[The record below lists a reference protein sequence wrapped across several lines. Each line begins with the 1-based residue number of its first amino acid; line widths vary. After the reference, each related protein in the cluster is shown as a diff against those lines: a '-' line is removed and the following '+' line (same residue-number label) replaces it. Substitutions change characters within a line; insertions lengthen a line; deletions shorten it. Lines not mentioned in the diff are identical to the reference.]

1 MWIVER
7 KPSTILPKQ
16 RAPRRMGP
24 GVRRDDVVGDT
35 RVSTKYDS
43 AFSRHEAPE
52 VLQLRHPPNTEG
64 AGNAGCL
71 LHPRSRVQTVRKET
85 HTSIQV
91 QAEHSDVPCAMAL
104 RLMPGSPWRRI
115 PLASIAGELAALAA
129 RSGFANLHRLDTSHG
144 CRDHTVL
151 PYASTPFVWH
161 AVPAHG

>member
-1 MWIVER
+1 MQFRVLAARSARSFAIAT
-7 KPSTILPKQ
+7 PSKF
-16 RAPRRMGP
+16 RGRRERRML
-24 GVRRDDVVGDT
+24 
-35 RVSTKYDS
+35 
-43 AFSRHEAPE
+43 AA
-52 VLQLRHPPNTEG
+52 
-64 AGNAGCL
+64 
-71 LHPRSRVQTVRKET
+71 PRSRVQTVRKET

-151 PYASTPFVWH
+151 PYASTPFV
-161 AVPAHG
+161 